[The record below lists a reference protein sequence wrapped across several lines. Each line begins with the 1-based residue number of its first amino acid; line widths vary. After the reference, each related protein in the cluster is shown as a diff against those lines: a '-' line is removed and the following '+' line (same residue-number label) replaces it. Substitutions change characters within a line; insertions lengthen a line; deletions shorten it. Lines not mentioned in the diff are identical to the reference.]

1 MYLKKLIPESLV
13 SAYHLCVALFGAVL
27 YRFPSRRIRVIG
39 VTGTKGKTSTTE
51 MISAIFEAAGEK
63 TALINSIRIK
73 VDHKKE
79 RNPSGRS
86 MPGRAQLQKFL
97 RSAVRA
103 DCNVAII
110 EMTSEGARQHR
121 HRGIE
126 LDGLVFLNLAPE
138 HIESHGSYEAYSD
151 AKFEL
156 GLSLAASPK
165 KMRAIIANADDK
177 ESARYLA
184 LPVETRIAFS
194 LTKHE
199 PWRASTSS
207 GTFTYEGRTISVP
220 QPGEFSLKNALAAA
234 EICYAFGASLDAIE
248 RGLASLTR
256 IPGRAESIDEGQNFT
271 VIVDYAHT
279 PDSLTALYDAFSS
292 VRRICVLSA
301 TGGGRDTWKRP
312 VMGKVADEKC
322 DEIIVTDEDPYDED
336 PRSIMESVARGMQ
349 RKPHIIPDRREAIAT
364 AFSMAK
370 AGDAVLLTGKG
381 TDQYIHR
388 ARGHNE
394 PWDDARV
401 AREELKKAI
410 AARRV

>member
-1 MYLKKLIPESLV
+1 MLRKFIPESLR
-13 SAYHLCVALFGAVL
+13 STYHLALALLGAAL
-27 YRFPSRRIRVIG
+27 YGFPSRRIRVIG
-39 VTGTKGKTSTTE
+39 VTGTKGKTSTSE

-73 VDHKKE
+73 VDQRKE
-79 RNPSGRS
+79 RNTGGRS
-86 MPGRAQLQKFL
+86 MPGRAQLQRFL
-97 RSAVRA
+97 RAAVRA
-103 DCNVAII
+103 GCTVAII

-126 LDGLVFLNLAPE
+126 LDGLAFLNLAPE

-156 GLSLAASPK
+156 GKALAASPK
-165 KMRAIIANADDK
+165 NPRVVIANADDK

-199 PWRASTSS
+199 PWHASASM

-220 QPGEFSLKNALAAA
+220 LPGEFSLKNALAAA
-234 EICYAFGASLDAIE
+234 EMCYAFGASLDAIE
-248 RGLASLTR
+248 RGLAALTR
-256 IPGRAESIDEGQNFT
+256 IPGRAEKIDEGQNFA
-271 VIVDYAHT
+271 VVVDYAHT
-279 PDSLTALYDAFSS
+279 PDSLKALYDAFSAQ
-292 VRRICVLSA
+292 RRICVVSA

-312 VMGKVADEKC
+312 VMGKIADEMC
-322 DEIIVTDEDPYDED
+322 DEVIVTDEDPYDES
-336 PRSIMESVARGMQ
+336 PVSIMESVARGME
-349 RKPHIIPDRREAIAT
+349 RKPRIIPDRREAIA
-364 AFSMAK
+364 AALSLAK
-370 AGDAVLLTGKG
+370 SGDAVLLTGKG

-388 ARGHNE
+388 AHGYAE
-394 PWDDARV
+394 PWDDARI
-401 AREELKKAI
+401 AREELKKLL